1 MASHRVAGRKLS
13 RYKDQRK
20 ALLRGLTSELIRH
33 ERITTTLAKAKET
46 RVVTEKLITHGKKG
60 TLHHRRLALAQIPD
74 KKVVGKVFEDVAGW
88 YADRPGGYTRIIKA
102 GYRGSDAAQ
111 MAVIEFVE
119 RDEDAK
125 GQDSGPV
132 ESEEEFEDA

>member
-1 MASHRVAGRKLS
+1 MGSHRVAGRKLS

-20 ALLRGLTSELIRH
+20 ALLRGLASELIRH

-74 KKVVGKVFEDVAGW
+74 KKVVEKVFEDVAVW
-88 YADRPGGYTRIIKA
+88 YADRPGGYTRIIKL
-102 GYRGSDAAQ
+102 GRRQGDGAA
-111 MAVIEFVE
+111 MAVIELVE
-119 RDEDAK
+119 HD
-125 GQDSGPV
+125 
-132 ESEEEFEDA
+132 